1 MPLAHETVVFDVH
14 DCKVYALLTDAV
26 GASPTYGAAVDIPG
40 INHVEVDPNLIHAEL
55 KGDARIIAKKGRTDR
70 INFKAAYGKIA
81 LDALAVL
88 LGGTVS
94 DSGTTPNQIARMRLK
109 SPAPLPYFK
118 VEFKIEDLDSGL
130 GDLHVA
136 VYKCQLTGGTLLGTS
151 TDNFGQPSFDA
162 EGIAIQGTI
171 GSDVGVMAD
180 WTLYESVTSLSA

>member
-1 MPLAHETVVFDVH
+1 MPLSHSTVIFDVH

-40 INHVEVDPNLIHAEL
+40 IANVGVDPNLVHAEL

-70 INFKAAYGKIA
+70 INFKATYGKIA
-81 LDALAVL
+81 IDALAVI

-94 DSGTTPNQIARMRLK
+94 DSGTTPNQMARMRLK

-118 VEFKIEDLDSGL
+118 IEFKIEDVDEGL
-130 GDLHVA
+130 GDLHV
-136 VYKCQLTGGTLLGTS
+136 VIYKAQMTGGTLLGTS
-151 TDNFGQPSFDA
+151 TDSFGQPTFDA
-162 EGIAIQGTI
+162 EGIAIQGSV

-180 WTLYESVTSLSA
+180 WTLYETLTALSS